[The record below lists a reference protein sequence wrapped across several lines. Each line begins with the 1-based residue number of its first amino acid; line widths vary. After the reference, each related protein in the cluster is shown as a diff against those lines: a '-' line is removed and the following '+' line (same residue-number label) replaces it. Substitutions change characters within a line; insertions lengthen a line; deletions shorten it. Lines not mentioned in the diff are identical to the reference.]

1 MNGMDATTGKPL
13 SGTAHLAQRIGD
25 ILSTPIG
32 TRQMRF
38 DYGSLWRELIDQ
50 PANAATAHLLR
61 AATALAIQTWE
72 REFTVTRVTL
82 AGAPAQGNL
91 AVIITGKVDT
101 AGRANSLLTLT
112 IPLPRS
118 RAEGYWPCPTASRL
132 PNRSPA
138 PAPSAPGRAPSSA

>member
-1 MNGMDATTGKPL
+1 MNGMDATTGKAL

-112 IPLPRS
+112 IPLPSFS
-118 RAEGYWPCPTASRL
+118 R
-132 PNRSPA
+132 
-138 PAPSAPGRAPSSA
+138 